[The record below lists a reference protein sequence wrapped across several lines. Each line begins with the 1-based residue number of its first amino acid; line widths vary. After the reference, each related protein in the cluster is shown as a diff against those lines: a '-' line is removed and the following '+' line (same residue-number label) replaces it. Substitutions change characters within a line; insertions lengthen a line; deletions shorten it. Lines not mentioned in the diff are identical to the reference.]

1 MNKWIRKS
9 QDWSKFLAF
18 NGVLKWSD
26 NQCFT
31 SRSPNKQNR
40 VKKELENLTPTLT
53 FEVFL
58 SLSQQTKVP
67 GFRKATTTT
76 SRNGS
81 IFQVLLLLHFAIE
94 HSVLLETHYR
104 KVFSFEVEEN

>member
-1 MNKWIRKS
+1 M
-9 QDWSKFLAF
+9 
-18 NGVLKWSD
+18 
-26 NQCFT
+26 
-31 SRSPNKQNR
+31 
-40 VKKELENLTPTLT
+40 KKELENLTPTLT